1 MTQFDS
7 HPEQASFAQQAAATL
22 LASSSVCHCHP
33 EPPAFGGRG
42 TWARR
47 ADASRPLRGNK
58 THAWRASLLHPANR
72 LTRPPTLSILFAIAT
87 LVVIPLAHAGGPKYV
102 AGASYFNS
110 GTMGTPLTWSGGTI
124 NYYTDQGDLSPIYPG
139 PSADALVADSFSQWT
154 SISTAAVSA
163 VHAGQLAE
171 DVNGTNVYRNPDGTI
186 TMPADIQP
194 TATSTPVGVVYDY
207 DGTVTDA
214 FLGQGAGDSSE
225 CFNNAV
231 FGWIDNFA
239 TDAYFAHALV
249 LINGNCL
256 QTSSQQTD
264 VEYRLVRVLG
274 QVLGLDW
281 SQVNDNVFTGD
292 PPPSAD
298 DYAGL
303 PVMHA
308 IDPPNC
314 IPITLCYSN
323 PYQPKMDDQAA
334 LSRLY
339 PVTAQNLPDF
349 PGQQI
354 FSTTTVGIS
363 GNVYFTNASGQSAQG
378 MQGVNVVA
386 RWIDPSTGQPSRAY
400 AAASV
405 SGFLFCGNAGTTVTG
420 FDDATGLPLNRYGS
434 NDTTVEGFFD
444 LAGLQLPNSAS
455 SGQYQLTVEAI
466 DPLWATTV
474 GPYEPW
480 QVEPSGSSQPITV
493 NVTLG
498 GNVQQDVLMAGSAL
512 QKPAPFPATTY
523 ASPAAVP
530 TGGDWTSALSPYGDL
545 DYFWFSGQAN
555 RTLSVLVTA
564 LDESGLASDNK
575 AQPVIGMWA
584 LSDPGT
590 FPAPAN
596 TPSAFNTAN
605 PGMTMLNAE
614 LTQQTDFRMGI
625 SDIRGDGRPDY
636 RYHARILY
644 GDTAQPGRASVAGG
658 TPLTIQGLGFES
670 NTTVSVGNANVV
682 PLAKSANQ
690 ILLIAPAQADG
701 VQNITLVDP
710 PTMASSVMTGALTYG
725 AGPNDTLTLLSG
737 SNPSTPAGGQAPN
750 PIRVQALEPDGATP
764 VAGASVFFTATP
776 AVAFS
781 ACSGAGSCTVVTDQG
796 GQASTLVTVLTAG
809 VITITAQLAPAS
821 YSPANQVQTTL
832 LGTSSSLDIALVPQI
847 AHIAQGA
854 FANISLMARV
864 LSNGSPLS
872 GQTVNFALMKGLG
885 TLSSSSVATNSN
897 GYAGT
902 TLQLSSMTGDVQVRA
917 CVAPG
922 NSPCLTFYG
931 TAVPT
936 SGLQLWPVAGGSQM
950 ALEGQSFQ
958 PVIVQV
964 TDLSTPPNPVQ
975 GVSVVFQSIVER
987 SGSGSST
994 SGGDTTITQNPT
1006 PIILVS
1012 SQTVVVSDVNGLA
1025 SFQPTTG
1032 GFAGPLEVLGTA
1044 TAGTSNVQFEFQ
1056 SLPVPTQ

>member
-22 LASSSVCHCHP
+22 LASGSVCHCHP

-42 TWARR
+42 TWVRR
-47 ADASRPLRGNK
+47 ADASRLLRGNK

-72 LTRPPTLSILFAIAT
+72 LTRPPTLSILFAIAM
-87 LVVIPLAHAGGPKYV
+87 LVIIPLAYAGGPKYV

-110 GTMGTPLTWSGGTI
+110 GTMGMPLTWSGGTI

-163 VHAGQLAE
+163 IHAGQLAE

-249 LINGNCL
+249 VINGNCL

-264 VEYRLVRVLG
+264 VEYRLVRMLG

-292 PPPSAD
+292 PPPTAD

-323 PYQPKMDDQAA
+323 PYQPKMDDQAS
-334 LSRLY
+334 LSQLY

-354 FSTTTVGIS
+354 FSTTTVAIS

-400 AAASV
+400 AATSV

-420 FDDATGLPLNRYGS
+420 FNDATGLPLNRYGS
-434 NDTTVEGFFD
+434 NDTTLEGFFD
-444 LAGLQLPNSAS
+444 LAGLQLPNSAT
-455 SGQYQLTVEAI
+455 SGQYQLSVEAI

-480 QVEPSGSSQPITV
+480 QVEPSGSAQPIII

-564 LDESGLASDNK
+564 LDESALASENK

-614 LTQQTDFRMGI
+614 LTQQTDYRMGI

-636 RYHARILY
+636 SYHARILY
-644 GDTAQPGRASVAGG
+644 GDTAQPGRASVAGD
-658 TPLTIQGLGFES
+658 TPLTIQGLGFEA
-670 NTTVSVGNANVV
+670 NTTVSVGNSNVV

-690 ILLIAPAQADG
+690 ILLIAPAQPDG

-710 PTMASSVMTGALTYG
+710 PSGASSILTGALTFG
-725 AGPNDTLTLLSG
+725 AGPNDTINLVSG
-737 SNPSTPAGGQAPN
+737 SNPWTPAGGQAPN
-750 PIRVQALEPDGATP
+750 PIRVQVLAPDGVTP
-764 VAGASVFFTATP
+764 VAGATVVFSATP
-776 AVAFS
+776 PNVSFA
-781 ACSGAGSCTVVTDQG
+781 ACSGASTCTVITDES
-796 GQASTLVTVLTAG
+796 GQASTYVTPLSAATF
-809 VITITAQLAPAS
+809 TITAQLAPAS
-821 YSPANQVQTTL
+821 YSPPQQVQTPL
-832 LGTSSSLDIALVPQI
+832 AANSSSLDLALVPQT

-854 FANISLMARV
+854 SANISLTARV

-872 GQTVNFALMKGLG
+872 GITVNFLLVMGSA
-885 TLSSSSVATNSN
+885 TLTSSTAVSNSN
-897 GYAGT
+897 GYAST
-902 TLQLSSMTGDVQVRA
+902 TLQISSISSEVQVSVWVTGETNA
-917 CVAPG
+917 AP
-922 NSPCLTFYG
+922 TFSG
-931 TAVPT
+931 IAVPA
-936 SGLQLWPVAGGSQM
+936 SGQQLLPIAGVSQM

-975 GVSVVFQSIVER
+975 GVSVVFQSTVER

-994 SGGDTTITQNPT
+994 
-1006 PIILVS
+1006 
-1012 SQTVVVSDVNGLA
+1012 
-1025 SFQPTTG
+1025 
-1032 GFAGPLEVLGTA
+1032 
-1044 TAGTSNVQFEFQ
+1044 
-1056 SLPVPTQ
+1056 